1 MKALLEA
8 VRPGKDWELA
18 QAIDPARCPA
28 HIAIIMDGNGRW
40 AGRRR
45 LPRVAGH
52 KAGIGPVRST
62 VETCARLGVKALT
75 LYAFSVENWK
85 RPRPEVETLWRLL
98 RYYLKQELPD
108 LQKND
113 IRLQAIGR
121 LEALP
126 APVRGELDSAV
137 EATANNRGLL
147 VNLAI
152 NYGGRAEIVDA
163 VNSVLEM
170 ARLDGSIDTLKID
183 EDLIATNLYTAA
195 CPDPDLL
202 IRTSGE
208 MRISNFLL
216 WQIAYAELYVTET
229 LWPDFTRTD
238 LLQAV
243 LEYQKR
249 DRRYGGLSGAG
260 ERRPPSARRTR
271 SRRSATPVM
280 KRVLTAAALIPV
292 NCYVVLWANYGSS
305 SRCWPPW
312 PVCASAN
319 TTPSPTGLGF
329 GSPGPLGYGAGL
341 ALLFWTANRGCCS
354 PPPALSRWPG
364 HARRQAGRS
373 AAARRPA
380 GCRRGLHLRRLAMR
394 HAAARGQPA
403 LADVRAAG
411 ELDGRYRRLL
421 CGPQLRPP
429 QDGAAREPQE
439 ILGRRGGVG
448 GVVGSAGGSLPGC
461 FVPGR

>member
-8 VRPGKDWELA
+8 LPPGGQDWELA
-18 QAIDPARCPA
+18 RAIDPARLPA

-62 VETCARLGVKALT
+62 VETCARLGVKTLT

-85 RPRPEVETLWRLL
+85 RPRAEVETLWRLL
-98 RYYLKQELPD
+98 RYYLKQELPE

-126 APVRGELDSAV
+126 SQVRREL
-137 EATANNRGLL
+137 EAAADATSSNRGLL

-163 VNSVLEM
+163 INAVLDM
-170 ARLDGSIDTLKID
+170 ARLDGSLASLKFD
-183 EDLIATNLYTAA
+183 EELISTNLYTAA

-229 LWPDFTRTD
+229 LWPDFSRTD
-238 LLQAV
+238 LLRAV

-249 DRRYGGLSGAG
+249 DRRYGGLSGEPL
-260 ERRPPSARRTR
+260 ER
-271 SRRSATPVM
+271 
-280 KRVLTAAALIPV
+280 
-292 NCYVVLWANYGSS
+292 
-305 SRCWPPW
+305 
-312 PVCASAN
+312 
-319 TTPSPTGLGF
+319 
-329 GSPGPLGYGAGL
+329 PLSGD
-341 ALLFWTANRGCCS
+341 
-354 PPPALSRWPG
+354 PALVE
-364 HARRQAGRS
+364 A
-373 AAARRPA
+373 
-380 GCRRGLHLRRLAMR
+380 
-394 HAAARGQPA
+394 
-403 LADVRAAG
+403 
-411 ELDGRYRRLL
+411 
-421 CGPQLRPP
+421 LRP
-429 QDGAAREPQE
+429 
-439 ILGRRGGVG
+439 
-448 GVVGSAGGSLPGC
+448 S
-461 FVPGR
+461 